1 MKGQTTADNLISLA
15 QAADIRFVRLQ
26 FTDLFGTVKTVE
38 LPVTGLA
45 QACAEGVLFD
55 GSSIH
60 GFARVEES
68 DMYLCPDTS
77 TWVLLPWLDDASRPL
92 ARMICDIKLPD
103 GSAFAGDPRAILKRA
118 VADAQVC
125 GLDALTIATEL
136 EFFLFPLGNDGQPA
150 LAVVDHAGYFG
161 NDQQQAAAHCRL
173 DMADALAKLGIPLF
187 GTHHETAPC
196 QHEIDIAPLP
206 IVQAADALVTAKIA
220 MRTVAQEH
228 GLYVSWMPKPFAGFA
243 GSGLHLRFQA
253 KRADMDDFQDVLR
266 DGNVGCGRRF
276 IAGLLDHAAALTAI
290 ANPLVNSY
298 KRLRPGSE
306 APVYAFWSTRH
317 PMPFVRAAMDANGA
331 VSIELRSPD
340 PSCNPYLAFAAALA
354 AGTDGVRRRLNAPP
368 ALFESA
374 TAMTEEERFLRSIP
388 RLPVHLDDAL
398 TFLEEDETIR
408 ACLGEHALTHYV
420 GAKAA
425 EWEAY
430 SRTIHRWEHE
440 QYLLG

>member
-228 GLYVSWMPKPFAGFA
+228 GLYVSWMPKPFGFA

-306 APVYAFWSTRH
+306 APDT
-317 PMPFVRAAMDANGA
+317 PFGRRDIQCRSCVPRWTPTAPCLLNCVPLIRVA
-331 VSIELRSPD
+331 IPTWHLPQLLRRERTAS
-340 PSCNPYLAFAAALA
+340 AAAERA
-354 AGTDGVRRRLNAPP
+354 P